1 MKRFIYPFV
10 IVIAIIVAI
19 ASCKKDRFTIDDA
32 LKGEQDLIALED
44 SLNRASTILNDSHN
58 RAMILLRDSLERTG
72 GVITY
77 SVNVVN
83 AGDAGFSG
91 KSGKGGSLS
100 GATITV
106 SQYGQAITKTS
117 DVTGIVVFND
127 LRIGNASVS
136 ITATDF
142 TSVNFIADL
151 TPLYDP
157 NFQITSY
164 SIREAATLVPVFPL
178 TGSSLTTISGKVT
191 LETDLTNN
199 TPEDASD
206 LAVVASVDMDKD
218 SNSDGTTDFAER
230 FLKGNSDAGQIISIS
245 YSNFVNRVTTGTDG
259 LYSGLEFPSCA
270 NGIPVKIAVEDY
282 ATNQTLYLNQLGG
295 QSVTGSQAI
304 RTIFSTYY
312 DGTTANPTAVPV
324 VPPLYVE
331 FSAPTGAV
339 SAPTTPAEATVIVSP
354 DGAIEFIEIT
364 DHGSGYTQAP
374 RVVFTST
381 DGTGATATATISGGK
396 VTGVTV
402 TAGGTGYTEANTTV
416 GLTQHDGNDAGNI
429 TVNMQYSVTGATQD
443 AAGSDYE
450 SAPDVEFIGGGG
462 SGAAA
467 TANILGY
474 LDNVTGAITSAG
486 SGYEVG
492 HEPDMVVYGGDY
504 TTEAALTPYWTG
516 PLGETSFDDSPYTGP
531 DGDAGF
537 FNTNGTGFLLRV
549 DGQSGGISTE
559 WIDGSGGTVSHT
571 LENSGQIRNV
581 TITAGGINYVVSEA
595 LIASDGG
602 AFAGHVTSVDGVTGA
617 ITGVTVTNNGGTA
630 ANYTAGTVVSVS
642 TVGGSGAILGHD
654 LWAQVATMSINAA
667 GTGYYID
674 HDIEYSTDGGS
685 SWNDF
690 ASASYSTEASA
701 TTGLSLSALQ
711 ITNAGAGYPYTNVPS
726 VLFDEEIGY
735 TGTKP
740 VVTFVT
746 SNMRY
751 SVASLTITNEGS
763 GYTEVPIIR
772 ITGGGMT
779 EDGNKAKY
787 TAVLGKDL
795 VKSVTLTNPGSG
807 YTVAPVCKFTGGGL
821 DVHNQATLTA
831 TLSGDGIGSFTVTD
845 GPEYYTGTPAVS
857 IEIYDQAAAGVESAS
872 QGEIEAIQV
881 TNHGAGYTVAPI
893 VEIVDFQGSGATA
906 TANIADGRV
915 VSIDVTNPGI
925 GYSVSAYVNLIT
937 PGKEK
942 TAIGYPTFDDKGFV
956 TGVNVTDGGE
966 AYIAVPTVTF
976 YNFATGAAVTGEVAG
991 TAEIDNGSVFNVKI
1005 TNMGTG
1011 YTIQNY
1017 PGQSFNA
1024 AGNPNPLT
1032 NPTSAG
1038 KPAVVYNGGASFDA
1052 LGGRPIVKDVYLGT
1066 GKRTVE

>member
-10 IVIAIIVAI
+10 FMIAIIVAI
-19 ASCKKDRFTIDDA
+19 ASCNKDRFTIDDA
-32 LKGEQDLIALED
+32 LKGEQDLITLED
-44 SLNRASTILNDSHN
+44 SLNRASTILNDSLVT
-58 RAMILLRDSLERTG
+58 AMELLRDSLQRTG

-77 SVNVVN
+77 SVNVVD

-100 GATITV
+100 GATVTV

-117 DVTGIVVFND
+117 DATGIIVFND

-157 NFQITSY
+157 NYQILSY
-164 SIREAATLVPVFPL
+164 SVREAATLVPVFPV

-191 LETDLTNN
+191 LETNLTNN
-199 TPEDASD
+199 TPEDASG
-206 LAVVASVDMDKD
+206 LTVVASVDMDKD

-230 FLKGNSDAGQIISIS
+230 FLKGNNDAGQIISIS
-245 YSNFVNRVTTGTDG
+245 FSNFVNRVTTGTDG
-259 LYSGLEFPSCA
+259 IYSGLEFPSCA
-270 NGIPVKIAVEDY
+270 NGIPVKVEVEDH
-282 ATNQTLYLNQLGG
+282 ATNQTLYLNKLGG
-295 QSVTGSQAI
+295 QSVTGSQSI

-312 DGTTANPTAVPV
+312 DGVTDDPTTIPV

-339 SAPTTPAEATVIVSP
+339 SAPTTPAEATVIVAP
-354 DGAIEFIEIT
+354 DGAIEFVEIT

-374 RVVFTST
+374 KVVFAST
-381 DGTGATATATISGGK
+381 DGTGATATATVSGGK
-396 VTGVTV
+396 VTGVSV
-402 TAGGTGYTEANTTV
+402 TAGGTGYTKANTTV
-416 GLTQHDGNDAGNI
+416 GLTQHDGNDAGGA
-429 TVNMQYSVTGATQD
+429 TVKMQWSVTGATQD
-443 AAGSDYE
+443 EAGNDYE
-450 SAPDVEFIGGGG
+450 SAPTVEFIGGGG

-492 HEPDMVVYGGDY
+492 HEPGMVVYGGDY
-504 TTEAALTPYWTG
+504 TTEAAFTPYWTG
-516 PLGETSFDDSPYTGP
+516 PLGETSFDDAPYSGP
-531 DGDAGF
+531 NDNAGF
-537 FNTNGTGFLLRV
+537 FNTDGSDFLLRV
-549 DGQSGGISTE
+549 DGQSGTISTDY
-559 WIDGSGGTVSHT
+559 IDGTGGTVNHT

-581 TITAGGINYVVSEA
+581 TITAGGVNYIVGDA
-595 LIASDGG
+595 LTASDGG
-602 AFAGHVTSVDGVTGA
+602 SFYGRVASIDGGTGA
-617 ITGVTVTNNGGTA
+617 ITGVTVSNNGGTS
-630 ANYTAGTVVSVS
+630 ANYTASTVVSAS
-642 TVGGSGAILGHD
+642 TASGGSGATLGHD
-654 LWAQVATMSINAA
+654 LWGQVATMSINAA
-667 GTGYYID
+667 GSGYYTN

-685 SWNDF
+685 NWLDF
-690 ASASYSTEASA
+690 GITEAYA
-701 TTGLSLSALQ
+701 TTGLSLTTLQ
-711 ITNAGAGYPYTNVPS
+711 ITTAGAGYPYQSVPS
-726 VLFDEEIGY
+726 ISFNEEIGY
-735 TGTKP
+735 TGTVP
-740 VVTFVT
+740 TVSFNTD
-746 SNMRY
+746 NMRY
-751 SVASLTITNEGS
+751 GVSSLTITNEGN
-763 GYTEVPIIR
+763 GYTEAPIIR

-787 TAVLGKDL
+787 TAVLGKEL

-807 YTVAPVCKFTGGGL
+807 YTVAPVCKFAGGGL
-821 DVHNQATLTA
+821 DIHNQATLTA

-845 GPEYYTGTPAVS
+845 GPEYYTGTPTVS
-857 IEIYDQAAAGVESAS
+857 IKIYDQAAAGVESTS

-906 TANIADGRV
+906 TANIANGRV
-915 VSIDVTNPGI
+915 VSIDVTNAGI
-925 GYSVSAYVNLIT
+925 GYSGSAYVNLIT

-942 TAIGYPTFDDKGFV
+942 TAIGYPVFDDKGFV
-956 TGVNVTDGGE
+956 TGVNITNSGE

-1024 AGNPNPLT
+1024 AGNPNPST

-1052 LGGRPIVKDVYLGT
+1052 LGGRPIVKDIYLGT

>member
-1 MKRFIYPFV
+1 MKRLIYPIV
-10 IVIAIIVAI
+10 IVLAIIAAI

-32 LKGEQDLIALED
+32 LKGQEDLITLQD
-44 SLNRASTILNDSHN
+44 SIDKASTLLNDSL
-58 RAMILLRDSLERTG
+58 AMAMVLLRDSLQRTS

-77 SVNVVN
+77 SVNVVD

-100 GATITV
+100 GATVTV
-106 SQYGQAITKTS
+106 SQYGQAVTKTS
-117 DVTGIVVFND
+117 DATGIIVFND

-142 TSVNFIADL
+142 TSVNLIADL

-157 NFQITSY
+157 NYQITSY
-164 SIREAATLVPVFPL
+164 SVREAATLVPVFPV

-191 LETDLTNN
+191 LETNLTNN
-199 TPEDASD
+199 TPEDASG
-206 LAVVASVDMDKD
+206 LTVVASVDMDKD
-218 SNSDGTTDFAER
+218 ANSNGVSDFSEK
-230 FLKGNSDAGQIISIS
+230 FLQGNGDAGQIISIS
-245 YSNFVNRVTTGTDG
+245 YSNFANRVTTGADG
-259 LYSGLEFPSCA
+259 TYSGLEIPTCA
-270 NGIPVKIAVEDY
+270 NGIPVKIELEDY
-282 ATNQTLYLNQLGG
+282 ATDQTLYLNQLGG
-295 QSVTGSQAI
+295 QRVTGNQTI

-312 DGTTANPTAVPV
+312 DGVTDNPTAIPV

-354 DGAIEFIEIT
+354 NGAIKFVEIT

-374 RVVFTST
+374 KVAFAST
-381 DGTGATATATISGGK
+381 DGTGATATAIVTDGK

-402 TAGGTGYTEANTTV
+402 TAGGTGYTEAGTSV

-429 TVNMQYSVTGATQD
+429 TVNMQYSVTGTTQD
-443 AAGSDYE
+443 DVGSDYE
-450 SAPDVEFIGGGG
+450 SAPTVEFIGGGG

-492 HEPDMVVYGGDY
+492 HEPAMVIYGGGY
-504 TTEAALTPYWTG
+504 TTEAVLTPYWTG
-516 PLGETSFDDSPYTGP
+516 PLSETDFSTGP
-531 DGDAGF
+531 AGDAGF
-537 FNTNGTGFLLRV
+537 FNTDGTGLLFHIN
-549 DGQSGGISTE
+549 GQSGSTSLDY
-559 WIDGSGGTVSHT
+559 IDGSGGTVSHT

-581 TITAGGINYVVSEA
+581 IITAGGVNYNAGDA
-595 LIASDGG
+595 LTASDGG
-602 AFAGHVTSVDGVTGA
+602 SFAGNVTSVDGVTGA
-617 ITGVTVTNNGGTA
+617 ITGVTVTGYGGTS
-630 ANYTAGTVVSVS
+630 ANYTAS
-642 TVGGSGAILGHD
+642 TVISASTASGGSGATLGHD
-654 LWAQVATMSINAA
+654 LWGQVATMSINVA
-667 GTGYYID
+667 GTGYYTNHGIQ
-674 HDIEYSTDGGS
+674 YSINDGS
-685 SWNDF
+685 SWLDF
-690 ASASYSTEASA
+690 NTTKASA
-701 TTGLSLSALQ
+701 TTGLSLTALQ
-711 ITNAGAGYPYTNVPS
+711 ITDVGAGYPYTNVPS

-751 SVASLTITNEGS
+751 SVSSLTITNEGS
-763 GYTEVPIIR
+763 GYTEVPIIS

-779 EDGNKAKY
+779 EESNKAVY
-787 TAVLGKDL
+787 TADLGKDL

-807 YTVAPVCKFTGGGL
+807 YTVAPVCKFIDGGL

-845 GPEYYTGTPAVS
+845 GPEYYTTTPTVS
-857 IEIYDQAAAGVESAS
+857 IEIYNQAATGVESTS

-881 TNHGAGYTVAPI
+881 TNHGAGYTVAPV

-906 TANIADGRV
+906 TANIADGKV
-915 VSIDVTNPGI
+915 VSIDVTNQGV
-925 GYSVSAYVNLIT
+925 GYSGSAYVNLIT
-937 PGKEK
+937 PEQEK

-956 TGVNVTDGGE
+956 TDVSITNGGE
-966 AYIAVPTVTF
+966 AYIAVPTLTF
-976 YNFATGAAVTGEVAG
+976 YNFATGVAVTGEVAG

-1005 TNMGTG
+1005 TNPGTG

-1024 AGNPNPLT
+1024 AGNPNPST

-1038 KPAVVYNGGASFDA
+1038 KSAVVYNGGASFDA
-1052 LGGRPIVKDVYLGT
+1052 LGGRPIVKDIYLGT

>member
-10 IVIAIIVAI
+10 IAIAIIVAI

-32 LKGEQDLIALED
+32 LKGQEDLIALQD
-44 SLNRASTILNDSHN
+44 SLDRASTILNDSLAT
-58 RAMILLRDSLERTG
+58 AMELLRDSLQRTG

-77 SVNVVN
+77 SVNVVD

-100 GATITV
+100 GAIVTV
-106 SQYGQAITKTS
+106 SQYGQAVTKTS
-117 DVTGIVVFND
+117 DATGIIVFND

-157 NFQITSY
+157 NYQITSY
-164 SIREAATLVPVFPL
+164 SVREAATLVPVFPV

-191 LETDLTNN
+191 LETNLTNN
-199 TPEDASD
+199 TPEDASG
-206 LAVVASVDMDKD
+206 LTVVASVDMDKD
-218 SNSDGTTDFAER
+218 SDFNGVPDFSEK
-230 FLKGNSDAGQIISIS
+230 FLQGNGDAGQIISIS
-245 YSNFVNRVTTGTDG
+245 YSNFANRVTTGADG
-259 LYSGLEFPSCA
+259 IYSGLEIPTCA
-270 NGIPVKIAVEDY
+270 NGIPVKVEVEDY
-282 ATNQTLYLNQLGG
+282 ATDQTLYLNQLGG
-295 QSVTGSQAI
+295 QSVTGNQTI

-312 DGTTANPTAVPV
+312 DGVTENPTTIPV

-331 FSAPTGAV
+331 FSAPTGTV

-354 DGAIEFIEIT
+354 NGVIKFIEIT
-364 DHGSGYTQAP
+364 DHGSGYTQTPKVA
-374 RVVFTST
+374 FAST
-381 DGTGATATATISGGK
+381 DGTGATATATITDGK

-429 TVNMQYSVTGATQD
+429 TVIMQKSVTGATQVS
-443 AAGSDYE
+443 AGSDYE
-450 SAPDVEFIGGGG
+450 SAPTVEFIGGGG

-492 HEPDMVVYGGDY
+492 HEPTMVIYGGNY
-504 TTEAALTPYWTG
+504 ITEVALTAYWTG
-516 PLGETSFDDSPYTGP
+516 PLSETSFDASPYTGP
-531 DGDAGF
+531 ALDAGF
-537 FNTNGTGFLLRV
+537 FNTDGSNFSLRV
-549 DGQSGGISTE
+549 NGQSGTASTDY
-559 WIDGSGGTVSHT
+559 IDGSGGTVSHT

-581 TITAGGINYVVSEA
+581 TITNGGVNYNVNDA
-595 LIASDGG
+595 LTASDGG
-602 AFAGHVTSVDGVTGA
+602 SFAGHVTSVDGGTGA
-617 ITGVTVTNNGGTA
+617 ITGVTVTDNGGTA
-630 ANYTAGTVVSVS
+630 ANYTASTVVSAS
-642 TVGGSGAILGHD
+642 TTSGGSGATLGHD

-667 GTGYYID
+667 GSGYYTN
-674 HDIEYSTDGGS
+674 HNIEYSIDGGS
-685 SWNDF
+685 NWPDF
-690 ASASYSTEASA
+690 GTTEATA
-701 TTGLSLSALQ
+701 TTGLSLTALQ
-711 ITNAGAGYPYTNVPS
+711 ITNPGAGYPYQSVPS
-726 VLFDEEIGY
+726 VLFNEEIGY
-735 TGTKP
+735 TGTVP
-740 VVTFVT
+740 TVTFTT

-772 ITGGGMT
+772 FTGGGMT
-779 EDGNKAKY
+779 EDGNKAVY
-787 TAVLGKDL
+787 TAVLGKWL

-807 YTVAPVCKFTGGGL
+807 YTVAPVCKFIDGGL

-845 GPEYYTGTPAVS
+845 GPEYYTGTPTVS
-857 IEIYDQAAAGVESAS
+857 VEIYDQAATGVESTS

-881 TNHGAGYTVAPI
+881 TNHGAGYTVAPV

-906 TANIADGRV
+906 TANISDGRV

-925 GYSVSAYVNLIT
+925 GYSGSAYVNLIT
-937 PGKEK
+937 PEQEK
-942 TAIGYPTFDDKGFV
+942 TALGYPTFDDKGFV
-956 TGVNVTDGGE
+956 TGVSITNGGE
-966 AYIAVPTVTF
+966 AYVAVPTVTF
-976 YNFATGAAVTGEVAG
+976 YNFATGVAVTGEVAG

-1005 TNMGTG
+1005 TNPGTG

-1017 PGQSFNA
+1017 PGQSFNE
-1024 AGNPNPLT
+1024 AGNPNPST

-1038 KPAVVYNGGASFDA
+1038 KSAVVYNGGASFDA
-1052 LGGRPIVKDVYLGT
+1052 LGGRPVVKDIYLGT